1 MQKIFLLC
9 CLLVAG
15 NCVIGQTLPPYTCG
29 ILYTYDNAGNRT
41 KQEYYCRQA
50 RGIDTAIE
58 NTANGSVDSLVPEGN
73 GASASF
79 ARVNAIYPNPNDGRF
94 TIRFEKA
101 LKNADIVITDV
112 NGKKV
117 NRFKANGA
125 IVHADI
131 SRSPAGTYFLI
142 ITDGKTKTT
151 LKVIKQY

>member
-1 MQKIFLLC
+1 MQKIFLLF

-50 RGIDTAIE
+50 RGINTIE
-58 NTANGSVDSLVPEGN
+58 KGSADSLTLDAN
-73 GASASF
+73 AASASF
-79 ARVNAIYPNPNDGRF
+79 AQTDAIYPNPNDGRF

-101 LKNADIVITDV
+101 LKNADIILTDV

-117 NRFKANGA
+117 KQFKANGA
-125 IVHADI
+125 IVPVDI
-131 SRSPAGTYFLI
+131 SGKSAGTYFLM
-142 ITDGKTKTT
+142 ITDGKTKITQ
-151 LKVIKQY
+151 KVIKQY